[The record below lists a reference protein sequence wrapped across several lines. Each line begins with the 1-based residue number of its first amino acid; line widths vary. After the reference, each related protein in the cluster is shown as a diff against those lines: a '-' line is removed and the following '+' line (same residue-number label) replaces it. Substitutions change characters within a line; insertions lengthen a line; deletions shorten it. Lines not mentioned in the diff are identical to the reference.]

1 MPLPMFDKN
10 PKKKIKNIIAIAAGK
25 GGVGKSTITVNIALA
40 LRKIGFTVGIIDADL
55 YGPSLRKMLP
65 EETLPIQKGDKIK
78 PALCGGIPVISMAY
92 FRREGEASAVRAP
105 IANGIINQFINNVE
119 WDNLDFLL
127 IDFPPGTGD
136 IQLTLSQKANLT
148 AAIMVTTPQQVAVM
162 DVKKA
167 IDLFDQVRVP
177 ILGIIENMSH
187 YLINDDRVYI
197 FGKEGGKK
205 LARETGAP
213 FLGEVPIDPQ
223 LCSCGD
229 LGQSI
234 FEITQ
239 SNKLTIEA
247 FLSIAQNIVSH
258 SKLLEKENMNCLE
271 EFELIWKEI

>member
-1 MPLPMFDKN
+1 MPLPMYDKN
-10 PKKKIKNIIAIAAGK
+10 PTIKIKNIIAIAAGK

-40 LRKIGFTVGIIDADL
+40 LKKIGFTVGIIDADL

-65 EETLPIQKGDKIK
+65 EERLPSQNGDKIQ
-78 PALCGGIPVISMAY
+78 PASCGGIPVISMAY

-105 IANGIINQFINNVE
+105 IANGIINQFISSVQ
-119 WDNLDFLL
+119 WGNLDFLL

-148 AAIMVTTPQQVAVM
+148 AAIMVTTPQQIAVI

-177 ILGIIENMSH
+177 ILGVIENMSY
-187 YLINDDRVYI
+187 YLNNEERIYI

-205 LARETGAP
+205 LSREAGAP
-213 FLGEVPIDPQ
+213 FLGEIPIDPH

-229 LGQSI
+229 LGKSI
-234 FEITQ
+234 FEDVNSSEPT
-239 SNKLTIEA
+239 TEA
-247 FLSIAQNIVSH
+247 FLHIAQNIVNH
-258 SKLLEKENMNCLE
+258 VNLLENENADCLK